1 MSVAVQVT
9 TVSPN
14 EKRLGALLEIEG
26 VSTKSL
32 ETGLPSATMFES
44 AEVASIIIESG
55 TVMLGDVVSTIVIV

>member
-1 MSVAVQVT
+1 MSVAVHVT

-14 EKRLGALLEIEG
+14 GKRSGALLEIEG

-32 ETGLPSATMFES
+32 ETGLPSITIFES

-55 TVMLGDVVSTIVIV
+55 TVMLGDVVSTIVTV